1 MSQVYPLDRVM
12 RRATPEYTTF
22 DPAERIVIIDAKR
35 RSIVPK
41 KPFFS
46 FGDLRYYVLLTSN
59 DARNVAT
66 GQLNGF
72 QLQDLSYSLAV
83 SLAYEVRCKPGSEM
97 RVALALFDD
106 TATPGEILERSLTR
120 WLIELGQ
127 VGIPELV
134 REYLRD
140 KTSLEGKL
148 AAKALIETGL
158 ELTARLFLD
167 AEKSLNPIIV
177 SKDHLRVLVSDYQDE
192 HQDLD
197 IRITLDVHETYK
209 ANAIL
214 AYRVNSQLH
223 ELVPK
228 EVVRFVRER
237 VTMETFCTK
246 LNTTEVRDALARHL
260 DGVLAPYGRRMGGV
274 RLDAHAPQLT
284 FFFQKMINVPCRL
297 HEYPEQVIIS
307 NEVQMIL
314 RDITQYKSANAP
326 DLTEWLHEK
335 LTRVVPQ
342 LLFGVKYI
350 EVLIRF
356 EPFEQ
361 EIKRILSEEAA
372 KIGYEIKQL
381 ITVPDLEPIRLKE
394 AFSLSASGTFELRL
408 ANFYVSLQIVIT
420 SRIPRLET
428 VEEHLNRLQ
437 NVTRLMEDSVI
448 TLTRQYLHGIEPE
461 RFYMR
466 FGFTEVEGEQPVEH
480 ELVNR
485 IRQRLQGDFGAEV
498 IDVVVK
504 VGDTDII
511 TRLRTLQNHICPF
524 AVEIASLHPSETTF
538 VEGNF
543 QVDMVDGAGWSR
555 FQQLTIGMKDIAQLL
570 EQHLY
575 ARLQSAKPELI
586 QFRDP
591 RHQHEFEALVS
602 ALTMKYMR
610 EQFGLIV
617 RVTNIRRRRTG
628 SEEGTT
634 QALIEESRAVLE
646 RRLAALAAWKDSE
659 AKATEEKLER
669 LTLLLSERRR
679 LAVDESSADEV
690 EELERKIADARDGLA
705 PDRLQTFD
713 DVQRSLVPK
722 PGKNLTMSELAKLA
736 GLPEEPF
743 SNGDRPR
750 GETE

>member
-223 ELVPK
+223 ELVP
-228 EVVRFVRER
+228 
-237 VTMETFCTK
+237 
-246 LNTTEVRDALARHL
+246 
-260 DGVLAPYGRRMGGV
+260 
-274 RLDAHAPQLT
+274 
-284 FFFQKMINVPCRL
+284 
-297 HEYPEQVIIS
+297 
-307 NEVQMIL
+307 
-314 RDITQYKSANAP
+314 
-326 DLTEWLHEK
+326 
-335 LTRVVPQ
+335 
-342 LLFGVKYI
+342 
-350 EVLIRF
+350 
-356 EPFEQ
+356 
-361 EIKRILSEEAA
+361 
-372 KIGYEIKQL
+372 
-381 ITVPDLEPIRLKE
+381 
-394 AFSLSASGTFELRL
+394 
-408 ANFYVSLQIVIT
+408 
-420 SRIPRLET
+420 
-428 VEEHLNRLQ
+428 
-437 NVTRLMEDSVI
+437 
-448 TLTRQYLHGIEPE
+448 
-461 RFYMR
+461 
-466 FGFTEVEGEQPVEH
+466 
-480 ELVNR
+480 
-485 IRQRLQGDFGAEV
+485 
-498 IDVVVK
+498 
-504 VGDTDII
+504 
-511 TRLRTLQNHICPF
+511 
-524 AVEIASLHPSETTF
+524 
-538 VEGNF
+538 
-543 QVDMVDGAGWSR
+543 
-555 FQQLTIGMKDIAQLL
+555 
-570 EQHLY
+570 
-575 ARLQSAKPELI
+575 
-586 QFRDP
+586 
-591 RHQHEFEALVS
+591 
-602 ALTMKYMR
+602 
-610 EQFGLIV
+610 
-617 RVTNIRRRRTG
+617 
-628 SEEGTT
+628 
-634 QALIEESRAVLE
+634 
-646 RRLAALAAWKDSE
+646 
-659 AKATEEKLER
+659 
-669 LTLLLSERRR
+669 
-679 LAVDESSADEV
+679 
-690 EELERKIADARDGLA
+690 
-705 PDRLQTFD
+705 
-713 DVQRSLVPK
+713 
-722 PGKNLTMSELAKLA
+722 
-736 GLPEEPF
+736 
-743 SNGDRPR
+743 
-750 GETE
+750 